1 MKRHLKANEVQ
12 HIKVLVHKPDDLSSI
27 SRILWDNPSECYEYI
42 LLSLVYNKAYLAN
55 SKAE

>member
-1 MKRHLKANEVQ
+1 M
-12 HIKVLVHKPDDLSSI
+12 KVLVHKPEDLSSI
-27 SRILWDNPSECYEYI
+27 PRMLCDNPSVCCEYI

>member
-12 HIKVLVHKPDDLSSI
+12 QIKVLVHKSDDLRSI
-27 SRILWDNPSECYEYI
+27 SRMLWDNPSECCEYI
-42 LLSLVYNKAYLAN
+42 LLSLVYNKAYLVN